1 MQLMSTFFLEVLLE
15 RVLGTIWAP
24 LIMAIAAVYV
34 LRRAALSLLSH
45 NPELS
50 SSLAKSI
57 LENPLSRYIRWLGLF
72 LDRTRGL
79 IYYSHGKKRNIASI
93 YTRFIAIALGYTVV
107 LFFIAWGTGGDG
119 RVGEEPIIV
128 PQYTLT
134 SKIVLIFCFLFF
146 ALFVLRSVTS
156 PNSIDQ
162 TLLPIFSGN
171 KNRYHV
177 TLALMGAIA
186 VFLSQYIS
194 ADRVNLIGQI
204 NLIIIQ
210 VGLSLL
216 AAYLILY
223 VSEPIRAFS
232 FIITAS
238 FALSVGI
245 PIIIGIPLGIALVSI
260 NAGIW
265 PVIVSVIAVPVLMYQ
280 YFYVDFS
287 SETLR
292 VLSLGFIACFPVL
305 IAAWFQTY
313 RTTGLIA
320 TVLFGIAA
328 LLPVYIP
335 VSFSSNQVSEPMAF
349 GILIFWCV
357 LPILNAVWDAL
368 SWAASWFLL
377 SHLRTSLSRDDRTH
391 GLTAGWKTALMRVV
405 RRVSTISA
413 HILADFLLAIIFLL
427 AVFSVVVA
435 AIEISNSLIADIR
448 PQYIVNIE
456 GVIEDMLDQP
466 WAGNGFWLASLIF
479 STLLPTFVHFLLAFL
494 ALFMLAA
501 APIGLE
507 ESLKNLADEDAPE
520 EKRKH
525 ATYWVVTRGAFL
537 FAMGTLLFFGL
548 WIAFWTTL
556 SPIGFTT
563 MILDIQETVSAFI
576 SKLFG

>member
-1 MQLMSTFFLEVLLE
+1 MQLMSSFFLEVLLE
-15 RVLGTIWAP
+15 QFLGTIWAP
-24 LIMAIAAVYV
+24 LIMTIAAVYV

-45 NPELS
+45 NPEMS

-57 LENPLSRYIRWLGLF
+57 QENPLSRYIRWLGLF

-79 IYYSHGKKRNIASI
+79 IYYGHGKKRNIASI

-119 RVGEEPIIV
+119 RVGDEPIII
-128 PQYTLT
+128 PEYTLS
-134 SKIVLIFCFLFF
+134 SKIALIICFLFL

-156 PNSIDQ
+156 PNTIDQ
-162 TLLPIFSGN
+162 KLIPLFAGN
-171 KNRYHV
+171 RKHYHA
-177 TLALMGAIA
+177 TLALIGAIS

-194 ADRVNLIGQI
+194 ADRVALIGSF

-210 VGLSLL
+210 AILSLL

-238 FALSVGI
+238 FALAVGI
-245 PIIIGIPLGIALVSI
+245 PIIIGIPLGIALVSV

-313 RTTGLIA
+313 RTTGLLTTI
-320 TVLFGIAA
+320 LFGITAF
-328 LLPVYIP
+328 LPVYIP
-335 VSFSSNQVSEPMAF
+335 VSFSSYQVSEPMAF

-377 SHLRTSLSRDDRTH
+377 SHLRTSLSLDDRYGDQTD
-391 GLTAGWKTALMRVV
+391 GWKRALMRVM
-405 RRVSTISA
+405 RRITAISS
-413 HILADFLLAIIFLL
+413 HILADFVLAIIFLL

-435 AIEISNSLIADIR
+435 AIEISNFLIVDIR
-448 PQYIVNIE
+448 PQYVINIAKLIKDM
-456 GVIEDMLDQP
+456 IEQP

-507 ESLKNLADEDAPE
+507 ESLKSLADEAAPE
-520 EKRKH
+520 ETRKR
-525 ATYWVVTRGAFL
+525 AIYWVVTRGAFL
-537 FAMGTLLFFGL
+537 FMIGTLLFFGL

-563 MILDIQETVSAFI
+563 VILDIQEAVSGVIA
-576 SKLFG
+576 KVFG